1 MISKK
6 QALCLE
12 DWARL
17 EILVDQMQFHKGQ
30 PRPKPTGFSLGALVM
45 EFIRILKSDAE
56 CLTDVS

>member
-1 MISKK
+1 MKRQKPYTKVISKK

-17 EILVDQMQFHKGQ
+17 EILVNQMQFHKGQ

-45 EFIRILKSDAE
+45 G
-56 CLTDVS
+56 VH